1 MCGIAGL
8 VDLKGQT
15 PGERLEATARAMAE
29 TMRHRGPDDGGVWS
43 APQAGVALASRR
55 LAVRDLSPAGHQPM
69 VSEDGRHA
77 LVYNGEIYDIDG
89 PRAELRARGRRFMGD
104 SDTEV
109 LLHACAEWGPEKAVE
124 RLNGMYAFAFWDGD
138 QRALTLAR
146 DRLGIKPLFWAE
158 ADGLFLFGSELK
170 ALRAHPDWR
179 PELDHDALAA
189 YARLS
194 YVPAPRCIWG
204 GARKLQPGSVLT
216 LGAGRTEIARYW
228 DMAAVAQQERTP
240 VTMQEAADGLEPLLR
255 RAVGRRLVSDVPL
268 GVFLSGGIDS
278 AAVAALAQAQR
289 TDPLKTFTVGFAEAD
304 YDEAADAAKVAAH
317 LGCDHASLTVSAEEA
332 RACIPELPRWFD
344 EPFAD
349 SSQIPTLLISR
360 FARQSVTVAL
370 TGDGGDEVF
379 GGYNRYAFA
388 ARQWPLLRRLPVPAR
403 RFAAAVIAALP
414 PRLWDWALGGFV
426 RQAGEKAHKLAAV
439 LPMDGPDEI
448 YRRLTAQGVDAAGLV
463 RGANE
468 PPLDAASE
476 APASLDDAVERMQF
490 MDTAGYLPDDIL
502 TKVDRASMAA
512 SLEARVPL
520 LDHEVV
526 ESAWRLPRHLK
537 VGDGAGKRV
546 LRAVLGRHVPAH
558 LFAGRPKSG
567 FAVPLD
573 SWLRGPLREWAESL
587 LSRKRLETDGLFDTA
602 LVRDWWD
609 DHQSGAKNRQHA
621 LWNVLMFQAWY
632 AEQ

>member
-1 MCGIAGL
+1 M
-8 VDLKGQT
+8 
-15 PGERLEATARAMAE
+15 
-29 TMRHRGPDDGGVWS
+29 
-43 APQAGVALASRR
+43 
-55 LAVRDLSPAGHQPM
+55 
-69 VSEDGRHA
+69 
-77 LVYNGEIYDIDG
+77 
-89 PRAELRARGRRFMGD
+89 
-104 SDTEV
+104 
-109 LLHACAEWGPEKAVE
+109 
-124 RLNGMYAFAFWDGD
+124 
-138 QRALTLAR
+138 
-146 DRLGIKPLFWAE
+146 
-158 ADGLFLFGSELK
+158 
-170 ALRAHPDWR
+170 
-179 PELDHDALAA
+179 
-189 YARLS
+189 
-194 YVPAPRCIWG
+194 
-204 GARKLQPGSVLT
+204 T

-370 TGDGGDEVF
+370 TGDGGDELF

-502 TKVDRASMAA
+502 TKVDCASMAA

-526 ESAWRLPRHLK
+526 EFAWRLPRHLK

>member
-1 MCGIAGL
+1 MCGIAGF
-8 VDLKGQT
+8 VDLNGQT
-15 PGERLEATARAMAE
+15 PGESLEATARAMAE

-89 PRAELRARGRRFMGD
+89 PRDELRARGRRFDGD

-109 LLHACAEWGPEKAVE
+109 LLNACAEWGPEKAVE
-124 RLNGMYAFAFWDGD
+124 RLNGMFAFAFWDGD
-138 QRALTLAR
+138 ARTLTLAR
-146 DRLGIKPLFWAE
+146 DRLGIKPMYWAE

-179 PELDHDALAA
+179 PELDRDALAA

-194 YVPAPRCIWG
+194 YVPAPRCIWR
-204 GARKLQPGSVLT
+204 GAHKLEPGTVLT
-216 LGAGRTEIARYW
+216 LGAGRTGITRYW
-228 DMAAVAQQERTP
+228 DMADIAAQERPP
-240 VTMQEAADGLEPLLR
+240 VTMQEAADGLETLLVK
-255 RAVGRRLVSDVPL
+255 AISRRLVSDVPL

-278 AAVAALAQAQR
+278 AVVAALAQSQR
-289 TDPLKTFTVGFAEAD
+289 ADPLKTFTVGFAEAD

-317 LGCDHASLTVSAEEA
+317 LGCDHTSLTVSAEEA
-332 RACIPELPRWFD
+332 RACIAELPRWFD

-370 TGDGGDEVF
+370 SGDGGDEVF

-388 ARQWPLLRRLPVPAR
+388 ARHWPLLRRLPAPAR
-403 RFAAAVIAALP
+403 HLGAAIIAAVP
-414 PRLWDWALGGFV
+414 PRLWDLALGGIV

-439 LPMDGPDEI
+439 LPVDGLDEV
-448 YRRLTAQGVDAAGLV
+448 YRLLIGQGVDTAGLV
-463 RGANE
+463 RGAPS
-468 PPLDAASE
+468 PPVDAVSE
-476 APASLDDAVERMQF
+476 VPASLEDAVERMQF
-490 MDTAGYLPDDIL
+490 MDTVAYLPDDIL

-512 SLEARVPL
+512 GLEARVPL

-526 ESAWRLPRHLK
+526 AFAWRLPRHLK
-537 VGDGAGKRV
+537 VADGAGKRV

-558 LFAGRPKSG
+558 LFEGRPKSG

-587 LSRKRLETDGLFDTA
+587 LSRGRLEADGYFDA
-602 LVRDWWD
+602 AMVGGWWD
-609 DHQSGAKNRQHA
+609 DHQSGAKKRQHA
-621 LWNVLMFQAWY
+621 LWNVLMFQAWH